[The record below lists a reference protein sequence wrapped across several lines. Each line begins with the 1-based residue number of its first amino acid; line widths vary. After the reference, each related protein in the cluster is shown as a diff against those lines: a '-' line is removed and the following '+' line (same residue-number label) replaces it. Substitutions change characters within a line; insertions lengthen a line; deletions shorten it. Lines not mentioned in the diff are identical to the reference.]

1 MRNDWLWSGK
11 SPYFT
16 LSFSFQINVSVKI
29 SAGLLRN
36 LCRNLDEKL
45 VSDQSIGLK
54 EMFQCWMR
62 SIVDKSSV
70 SLVQQVNFASL
81 QCTFQRLCF
90 KKNCREPS
98 ALNL

>member
-29 SAGLLRN
+29 SAGLLQN

-45 VSDQSIGLK
+45 VSDQSSGLK

-62 SIVDKSSV
+62 SIVDKISV
-70 SLVQQVNFASL
+70 SLVQQVIFASL

-90 KKNCREPS
+90 KKN
-98 ALNL
+98 